1 MSSKIKYLTVVG
13 AIFLW
18 SGWLVADEDDDLFV
32 NEPPPI
38 EKVNQQISDLTQDL
52 RTILT
57 EKVPPALMKKAQALV
72 VADVKKGGFLIAI
85 QAGKGFMTVRQDAPQ
100 NSCGNLPQKNK
111 WSDPA
116 IVTLSSASFGFQA
129 GVEAKTVV
137 LVFTNRINA
146 EQTVQGNLKLGAGL
160 DLAVGPLATEVGTNT
175 VFEKEIYS
183 YSDGM
188 GLFAGL
194 SLEGSSLSLDPL
206 PNQSLY
212 GKEKVTAKNIFCGEV
227 KTTTPAANQLKMMLE
242 DSSS

>member
-1 MSSKIKYLTVVG
+1 MYSKVKYLTIIS
-13 AIFLW
+13 ALFLW
-18 SGWLVADEDDDLFV
+18 SGWVIADDADDLFL
-32 NEPPPI
+32 NEPPAI

-57 EKVPPALMKKAQALV
+57 DKIPDALMKKAQALV
-72 VADVKKGGFLIAI
+72 VADVKKGGFLVAI
-85 QAGKGFMTVRQDAPQ
+85 QAGKGFMTVRQGD
-100 NSCGNLPQKNK
+100 K

-116 IVTLSSASFGFQA
+116 MVTLSSASFGFQA

-137 LVFTNRINA
+137 LVFTNRANA

-160 DLAVGPLATEVGTNT
+160 DLAVGPLATEVGTDA
-175 VFEKEIYS
+175 VFEKEVYS

-194 SLEGSSLSLDPL
+194 SLQGSSLSIDPL

-212 GKEKVTAKNIFCGEV
+212 NQEKVTANDIFYGKL
-227 KTTTPAANQLKMMLE
+227 KTTAPAANQLKMLLE